1 MKNLE
6 NYGVQE
12 LNATEMNKTNG
23 GLTISIGIGSLSGA
37 LSGVIGFVT
46 GTVGGAV
53 SLLFGLLGSISIS
66 ASAEA

>member
-1 MKNLE
+1 MKNLDH
-6 NYGVQE
+6 YGVQE
-12 LNATEMNKTNG
+12 LNATEMNETNG

-37 LSGVIGFVT
+37 LSGILGFVT

-53 SLLFGLLGSISIS
+53 SLLSNLLGSISIS